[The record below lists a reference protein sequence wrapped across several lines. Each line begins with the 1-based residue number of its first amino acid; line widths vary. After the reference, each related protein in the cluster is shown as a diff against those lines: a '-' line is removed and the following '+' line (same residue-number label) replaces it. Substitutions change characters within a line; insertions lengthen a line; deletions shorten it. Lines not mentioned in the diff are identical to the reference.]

1 MGCKEK
7 SVRVEEGEVFLKTIG
22 LIGGMSWES
31 SLEYYRIINET
42 IRLNLGGLHSAQCL
56 MYSVD
61 FQEIE
66 RLQHQKNWDELT
78 DIMVNCAYKLKKGGA
93 DFIVI
98 CTNTMH
104 KMADDIEKRVGLKV
118 LHIADATGKK
128 IIEKGLQK
136 VGLLGTKFTMEEDFY
151 KKVLKEKYNID
162 VVIPDEKERE
172 IIHDIIFQEL
182 CKGVI
187 NEVSKEKYKKIIY
200 NLVLKGAEGVVL
212 GCTEIPLLLKQEDV
226 NIPIFDTTTIHA
238 ISAVE
243 FALGKL

>member
-1 MGCKEK
+1 M
-7 SVRVEEGEVFLKTIG
+7 
-22 LIGGMSWES
+22 
-31 SLEYYRIINET
+31 
-42 IRLNLGGLHSAQCL
+42 Q
-56 MYSVD
+56 
-61 FQEIE
+61 Q
-66 RLQHQKNWDELT
+66 
-78 DIMVNCAYKLKKGGA
+78 
-93 DFIVI
+93 
-98 CTNTMH
+98 
-104 KMADDIEKRVGLKV
+104 
-118 LHIADATGKK
+118 GKK
-128 IIEKGLQK
+128 LLKKGLQK